1 MPGLLALT
9 PNLTIDVLMNIPYL
23 RNGEVHRAYDVRKVG
38 GGKGIN
44 VARVAR
50 QLGKY
55 TEIGGFL
62 AGYGGQMAESHFKAF
77 DLTGHFV
84 WYEGELRNSIHLT
97 EPGGRTTVINEDG
110 GMVHGE
116 HVIALTNRIREIRS
130 RFDWIASSGSVP
142 PDAPIETYVEM
153 IQAMR
158 PAKVAI
164 DSHGRMLA
172 MAVHQNVDF
181 LHVNHLEAGDLLGR
195 SLNTMEAVQEACADL
210 YRMGN
215 RHIVITL
222 GEKGAVGYA
231 GDQFWHVI
239 TPPIDVI
246 SDVGAGDGLFGAM
259 IVGLMDNLPF
269 VDVLRQGV
277 ASGAACCTVQEPGY
291 LPMDIYQ
298 HLLAGAIVKSLP

>member
-9 PNLTIDVLMNIPYL
+9 PNLTIDVLINIPYL

-50 QLGKY
+50 QLGKHV
-55 TEIGGFL
+55 EVGGFL
-62 AGYGGQMAESHFKAF
+62 AGFGGQMAESHFKAF
-77 DLTGHFV
+77 ELTGHYV
-84 WYEGELRNSIHLT
+84 WYDGELRNSIHMT

-110 GMVHGE
+110 GMVHRE
-116 HVIALTNRIREIRS
+116 HVMVLTNRIREIRH

-142 PDAPIETYVEM
+142 PDAPIETYAEM
-153 IQAMR
+153 LQAMR

-172 MAVHQNVDF
+172 MAVHQNADL
-181 LHVNHLEAGDLLGR
+181 LHVNQLEAGDLLGH
-195 SLNTMEAVQEACADL
+195 SLNTLDAVRDACADL

-215 RHIVITL
+215 RHVVISL
-222 GEKGAVGYA
+222 GAKGAVGCA
-231 GDQFWHVI
+231 GGEFWHVM

-259 IVGLMDNLPF
+259 IVGLMDNRPF

-277 ASGAACCTVQEPGY
+277 ASGSACCTVQEPGY
-291 LPMDIYQ
+291 LPMDTYQ
-298 HLLAGAIVKSLP
+298 RLLTDAIVKSLP